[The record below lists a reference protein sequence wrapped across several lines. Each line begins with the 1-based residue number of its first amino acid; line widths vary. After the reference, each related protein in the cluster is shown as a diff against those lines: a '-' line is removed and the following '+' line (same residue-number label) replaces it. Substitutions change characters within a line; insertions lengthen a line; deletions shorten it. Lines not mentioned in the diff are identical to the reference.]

1 MILVKTGSNHIKDAL
16 KERYSENQVEIVK
29 SGVFMPKDKPFVS
42 AYIYIG
48 RGHAGD
54 VRPPSSRKLHI
65 ANTIWDEV
73 EDRFYYP
80 DRLYRCNMNE
90 VQIVTRADNP
100 LPTDALP
107 SSMKLGNIPLLF
119 DAESSYVYQELS
131 KVYNSHQISILMIPI
146 RNSSDAIDA
155 TNGSY
160 YTEEFYNDLFN
171 YIDTLINARNDE
183 LNNEPSPLETVM
195 MNIVLDSL
203 IEDLK
208 CTEAMEAQL
217 TQLWKYWI
225 AKSIPIEIAI
235 EKLRCQGLIPVKTK
249 REGMMIINEL
259 KSQLL

>member
-1 MILVKTGSNHIKDAL
+1 MTKEKDMN
-16 KERYSENQVEIVK
+16 S
-29 SGVFMPKDKPFVS
+29 S

-48 RGHAGD
+48 RGHAGSTL
-54 VRPPSSRKLHI
+54 PPESRRLYI

-73 EDRFYYP
+73 EDRFFYP
-80 DRLYRCNMNE
+80 DRLYRCPMNE
-90 VQIVTRADNP
+90 ARVVTRADNP

-107 SSMKLGNIPLLF
+107 SSLKLGDIPILF

-131 KVYNSHQISILMIPI
+131 KRYNSHQISILMIPI
-146 RNSSDAIDA
+146 RDSADAIDA
-155 TNGSY
+155 TNGNY
-160 YTEEFYNDLFN
+160 YTEEFYSDLYS
-171 YIDTLINARNDE
+171 YIDTLIDARTDE
-183 LNNEPSPLETVM
+183 LINEPSPIETVLM
-195 MNIVLDSL
+195 DIVLDSL

-217 TQLWKYWI
+217 TQLWKYWT

-235 EKLRCQGLIPVKTK
+235 EKLRQQGLIPVKSK